1 MCIVRVVKDLLFL
14 LLFLSLFFHLLLLLL
29 LLITARLGGQEVL
42 DQLTHNLDI
51 NTISQHP
58 ITLLQ
63 RSRLRE
69 RELALDDREAHQTSD
84 FILGK
89 VA

>member
-1 MCIVRVVKDLLFL
+1 MVKDLLFL
-14 LLFLSLFFHLLLLLL
+14 LLFLSLLFHLWLF
-29 LLITARLGGQEVL
+29 LLITGRLGGQEVL

-58 ITLLQ
+58 ISLLQ
-63 RSRLRE
+63 RSRLWE
-69 RELALDDREAHQTSD
+69 RELALDDWEAHQTSD
-84 FILGK
+84 LVFGK